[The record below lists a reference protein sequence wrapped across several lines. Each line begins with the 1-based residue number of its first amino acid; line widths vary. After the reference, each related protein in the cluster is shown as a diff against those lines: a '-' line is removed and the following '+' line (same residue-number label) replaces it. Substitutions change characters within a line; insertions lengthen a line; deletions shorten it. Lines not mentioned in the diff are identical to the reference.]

1 MDTTLV
7 DLHISGRD
15 LRQKTLNILIEF
27 SFLQAPPKGGC
38 SGSAATSDGEED
50 EDEEEEEDAK
60 PQTTSLSPPHPLLI
74 GSCSGFIETTVKIK
88 QNDMLPG
95 PKVCVLS
102 HMQCTTVTSS
112 RAAWHDIWITV
123 TLSCTICL
131 QLLPTIHTKAPN
143 SPDVVLVAN
152 SAVC

>member
-7 DLHISGRD
+7 DLHISG
-15 LRQKTLNILIEF
+15 LRQKTLSILMEF

-38 SGSAATSDGEED
+38 SGSAATSEGEE
-50 EDEEEEEDAK
+50 EDEEEDAK
-60 PQTTSLSPPHPLLI
+60 PQTTSPSPPHPLLI

-102 HMQCTTVTSS
+102 HMHLTTVSS
-112 RAAWHDIWITV
+112 ARAAWHDTWIIV
-123 TLSCTICL
+123 TLSFTICL
-131 QLLPTIHTKAPN
+131 QLLPAIHTKAPN

>member
-15 LRQKTLNILIEF
+15 LRQKTLSILIEF
-27 SFLQAPPKGGC
+27 SFLQAPPKGGG
-38 SGSAATSDGEED
+38 SGSAATSEGEED
-50 EDEEEEEDAK
+50 DEEEEDAK
-60 PQTTSLSPPHPLLI
+60 PQTTSPSPHHPLLI

-95 PKVCVLS
+95 PKVCVLLLVQHS
-102 HMQCTTVTSS
+102 TVSS
-112 RAAWHDIWITV
+112 ARTAWHDIWITV

-131 QLLPTIHTKAPN
+131 QLLLAIHTKARN

-152 SAVC
+152 RAVC